1 MASKKGNRKGFGESA
16 SKSTLKKT
24 PKSLKVKEKIVKESL
39 PKKSAQGKEGE
50 SSSQV
55 KDRKENRGQGIK
67 DDKKVSDQSQRAE
80 KRPNTQAGNKN
91 ERHMDEKLKKLK
103 KRGQQSTVNNG
114 GKDRKENVR
123 EEIKDVKKVSGQS
136 QRTEKHQS
144 KQSGSRYERQIDDKR
159 RELKRRDQRSTEGL
173 GGMIFMC
180 SGKTKPDCFHYR
192 VMGITVN
199 KQDVV
204 MRIKPG
210 LKLFLYDFDLKLLY
224 GVYEASSTGGM
235 KLEPA
240 AFGGGFPAQV
250 RFTVIEDCLPL
261 PESVFKKAI
270 KDNYDEK
277 KHKFKTDL
285 SVAQVKQLMKLF
297 RPTPWL
303 HATSK
308 SSLPESVPESV
319 IHHTSAGSLPG
330 DEFQQQVYR
339 EPYIISNGAEPLP
352 ISHERS
358 LLTNRHITPRN
369 DAPSSSL
376 FLTEK
381 EYRSYGLQQR
391 RQLVPT
397 DSTAD
402 IDHLLDRYRP
412 NEGLEQSL
420 RNPAL
425 VSGRASSLPRNE
437 AGLPDPY
444 FLNEKEYRNYGLK
457 GYQEMTTTVQPSLET
472 DTTMTS
478 TINPGVQDHA
488 SYSCNPYN
496 DSTASLVNRYLSL
509 PMRLPEPLEPYSLT
523 GRESYITESNYT
535 RETGGHPGRVT
546 AERERESRH
555 SPYLTYAPSDLS
567 QRYQYPDNDPDYSSN
582 PVLLR
587 QSYAGPSAS
596 RY

>member
-1 MASKKGNRKGFGESA
+1 MPSKKGNRKGFAESA

-39 PKKSAQGKEGE
+39 PKKSARGKEGE

-55 KDRKENRGQGIK
+55 KDRKENGGQGIK
-67 DDKKVSDQSQRAE
+67 DGKKVSDQSQRAE

-91 ERHMDEKLKKLK
+91 ERHLDEKHKKLK
-103 KRGQQSTVNNG
+103 KRDQQSTVNNS

-123 EEIKDVKKVSGQS
+123 EEIKDGKKFSSQS
-136 QRTEKHQS
+136 QRTEKHPS
-144 KQSGSRYERQIDDKR
+144 KQSGNRYERQIDDKR
-159 RELKRRDQRSTEGL
+159 RELKKRDQRSTEGL

-180 SGKTKPDCFHYR
+180 SGKTKPDCFRYQ
-192 VMGITVN
+192 VMGITAN

-277 KHKFKTDL
+277 RHKFKTDL
-285 SVAQVKQLMKLF
+285 SVAQVKHLMKLF

-303 HATSK
+303 HGTSK

-319 IHHTSAGSLPG
+319 IHHTSAGTLPG

-339 EPYIISNGAEPLP
+339 ESYIISNGAEPLP
-352 ISHERS
+352 IGHERS
-358 LLTNRHITPRN
+358 LLTNHHITRN

-391 RQLVPT
+391 RQPVPT
-397 DSTAD
+397 DSTAG
-402 IDHLLDRYRP
+402 IDQLLDRYRP
-412 NEGLEQSL
+412 KEGMEQSL

-425 VSGRASSLPRNE
+425 VSGGASSLPRNE

-444 FLNEKEYRNYGLK
+444 FLSEKEYRNYGLK
-457 GYQEMTTTVQPSLET
+457 GYKEATTTVQPSLET

-478 TINPGVQDHA
+478 TINLGVQNHD

-523 GRESYITESNYT
+523 GRESYITESNYS

-546 AERERESRH
+546 DERENRH
-555 SPYLTYAPSDLS
+555 SPYHTYAPSDLS
-567 QRYQYPDNDPDYSSN
+567 PRYQYPGNDPDYSSN

-587 QSYAGPSAS
+587 QSYAGRSAS